1 MKCEIDFEKIGMR
14 IKTLRNNCNMTQEK
28 LAEKTGLSL
37 SHICNL
43 ENGHSKM
50 SVESLITIAD
60 ALSVSTDA
68 ILFGEISHC
77 HDDDQYYKDFVDVM
91 FDCTDFE
98 KGILIENALYMKDT
112 LRRRPK

>member
-14 IKTLRNNCNMTQEK
+14 IKTLRNNCTMTQEK

-50 SVESLITIAD
+50 SVESLISIAD
-60 ALSVSTDA
+60 ALTVSTDA
-68 ILFGEISHC
+68 ILFGEIS

>member
-1 MKCEIDFEKIGMR
+1 MKCEIDFKKIGMR

-60 ALSVSTDA
+60 TLSVSTDA
-68 ILFGEISHC
+68 ILLVKSLTVTMMISII
-77 HDDDQYYKDFVDVM
+77 K
-91 FDCTDFE
+91 
-98 KGILIENALYMKDT
+98 ILLM
-112 LRRRPK
+112 

>member
-1 MKCEIDFEKIGMR
+1 MKCEIDFKKIGMR
-14 IKTLRNNCNMTQEK
+14 IKTLRGNCKMTQEK

-68 ILFGEISHC
+68 ILFGEISH
-77 HDDDQYYKDFVDVM
+77 DDDQYYKDFVNVM

-98 KGILIENALYMKDT
+98 KDILIKNAMFMKDI
-112 LRRRPK
+112 LRRCQK